1 MHTIFVCKNEAWRDF
16 FAGCSLAV
24 QYLYWSWKFSVQ
36 QPHLSSNTHGDLMT
50 CYYLFFPLYADVMLS
65 DIHHHPNVNK
75 HPLKAKAPMVSFDQK
90 SLSSNLTWVVE
101 VDSAWKPISAVQ
113 PLWPAYVLNGT
124 FNYYYSSCFLT
135 FAHCEPF
142 NMNKN
147 FSVPTRI

>member
-1 MHTIFVCKNEAWRDF
+1 MKRF
-16 FAGCSLAV
+16 FCWMLLGCSVFVLE
-24 QYLYWSWKFSVQ
+24 LEI
-36 QPHLSSNTHGDLMT
+36 LSPATPPVIKHPWWLDDLL
-50 CYYLFFPLYADVMLS
+50 LFVLSLYADVMLS

-124 FNYYYSSCFLT
+124 FNYCYSSCFLT

-142 NMNKN
+142 YMNKN
-147 FSVPTRI
+147 FSVPMRI